1 MLQSVQGLTYDE
13 SQHASAPTEIRTV
26 KTLIVSAALSVLTVA
41 VPTLVHAQD
50 VAAGKKVFRR
60 CMACHTVD
68 EGGSNKVGPNLWGI
82 FGSTAGTLAN
92 GYSYSD
98 ALKSSG
104 IVWDDA
110 TMSAY
115 LENPRKAVP
124 KTRMAFPG
132 LKKPDQRDDVIAYL
146 KSVTQ

>member
-1 MLQSVQGLTYDE
+1 MRSLILSAVVSVTALTMP
-13 SQHASAPTEIRTV
+13 AI
-26 KTLIVSAALSVLTVA
+26 
-41 VPTLVHAQD
+41 AQAQQE
-50 VAAGKKVFRR
+50 AAGEKVFKR
-60 CMACHTVD
+60 CVACHTVD
-68 EGGSNKVGPNLWGI
+68 EGGRNKVGPNLWNI
-82 FGSTAGTLAN
+82 FGSTAGQRDI
-92 GYSYSD
+92 GYKYSD

-104 IVWDDA
+104 IVWDEA

-132 LKKPDQRDDVIAYL
+132 LKKAAQRDDVIAYL

>member
-1 MLQSVQGLTYDE
+1 MKTLL
-13 SQHASAPTEIRTV
+13 ASAV
-26 KTLIVSAALSVLTVA
+26 LSIMTVA
-41 VPTLVHAQD
+41 TPTLVYAQQQG
-50 VAAGKKVFRR
+50 VAAGQKVFQR
-60 CMACHTVD
+60 CVACHTVE
-68 EGGSNKVGPNLWGI
+68 EGGKNKVGPNLWGI
-82 FGSTAGTLAN
+82 FGSTAGSRN
-92 GYSYSD
+92 IGYKYSD
-98 ALKSSG
+98 AMKASG

-132 LKKPDQRDDVIAYL
+132 LKKPEQRADVIAYL